1 MAEEHVKD
9 AQWATG
15 VHPALLECKNMIVVL
30 TPLGIKATNVVD
42 AIDVFAGARKPI
54 VVAQLQPAD
63 LPDALRRKPR
73 FDFSGEDYKA
83 AFRELAQ
90 VLTE

>member
-9 AQWATG
+9 AQCDWRPQRCRMQKHDRRAHAAG
-15 VHPALLECKNMIVVL
+15 HQ
-30 TPLGIKATNVVD
+30 GDQRRD